1 MTLSLALKSLKAK
14 PLRTVAS
21 VLAVAVAVAM
31 FFCMFSFESAVYRY
45 VFEVETADFGDSDI
59 MITAKSGGDRIAL
72 VQPLYDVEGVESV
85 TPTVSVY
92 ALTAFGDE
100 EDEEYL
106 RLRGF
111 DEGGIAGL
119 EGLEIIAG
127 DLELRSDD
135 VVISKA
141 TAERFSLRVDD
152 RLPVRGMTS
161 GGKQVNFYVSAIAE
175 NRGPFAA
182 DSPYTV
188 LGSASRVSSLIIAG
202 TVYNEIYVTADEGA
216 DLSELRERIAAMP
229 EYASLTVSECL
240 DEEYIATRA
249 RNIASPVT
257 IAGAAVAL
265 LAVVAVALVFTAGVR
280 DRRAYA
286 AKLALVG
293 ATKKRIAALFATE
306 SAVTALL
313 GAVLGSL
320 LAVGVFALMI
330 AVVLSSVTAFAVD
343 ALLLFAAAVTGAVT
357 AFAASLYPLVKV
369 FRSTARENL
378 VGSVGRRRA
387 GVVTASAL
395 AAVTLVLLLVEN
407 LVPGAKGALSAVDLV
422 LVIACAAAAAPVLVR
437 ALGRSLSR
445 TNSPSLMVAGMSAA
459 RERKASSASQI
470 LAVGMTVSMLLFT
483 AWSLTT
489 SVFSGFTAE
498 FERMILVTNVS
509 AETDTSD
516 FTSVDGVNSA
526 HLMVWRQATLSAEG
540 IDARSVNVLGSADA
554 LGLVDFEY
562 LTSREDAERAL
573 AEGKVVLDRSMSELY
588 GVKAGDTVRL
598 DVDGTVREF
607 EVGALV
613 RHNLFNGGYV
623 IVSAEAL
630 KEAYDL
636 SPDTVVLTADGDVET
651 VAEEVRSRFAD
662 RNYYAVPAL
671 AAYEWDT
678 KSLENVFDLIAALAF
693 MLTALAFAVALAG
706 AAAGRSYA
714 GRTRSTLLCAGL
726 SKRGLL
732 GAETAEQTL
741 SAVCAFV
748 FALPASAL
756 AALCLVN
763 ALSLFG
769 LYFGFMYNVGA
780 ALAAG
785 LAVLAAYALVPVVFG
800 FKRGYGM
807 RRE

>member
-100 EDEEYL
+100 EDKEYL

-141 TAERFSLRVDD
+141 TAERFSLRVGDL
-152 RLPVRGMTS
+152 LPVRGMTS
-161 GGKQVNFYVSAIAE
+161 GGKQVNFYVGAIAE
-175 NRGPFAA
+175 NRGPFSA

-188 LGSASRVSSLIIAG
+188 LGSASRVSSLIITG
-202 TVYNEIYVTADEGA
+202 TVYNEIYVTAEEGA

-343 ALLLFAAAVTGAVT
+343 TLLLFAAAVTGAVT

-387 GVVTASAL
+387 GVVAASVL

-509 AETDTSD
+509 AETDTSA

-526 HLMVWRQATLSAEG
+526 HLMVWRQATLSADG
-540 IDARSVNVLGSADA
+540 IGARSVNVLGSADA

-678 KSLENVFDLIAALAF
+678 KSLENIFDLIAALAF

-714 GRTRSTLLCAGL
+714 GRTRSALLCAGL

-800 FKRGYGM
+800 FKRGYDM
-807 RRE
+807 RRR

>member
-100 EDEEYL
+100 EDKEYL

-141 TAERFSLRVDD
+141 TAERFSLRVGDL
-152 RLPVRGMTS
+152 LPVRGMTS
-161 GGKQVNFYVSAIAE
+161 GGKQVNFYVGAIAE

-202 TVYNEIYVTADEGA
+202 TVYNEIYVTAEESA

-293 ATKKRIAALFATE
+293 ATKKMIAALFATE

-407 LVPGAKGALSAVDLV
+407 LVPGAKGVLSAVDLV

-437 ALGRSLSR
+437 ALGKLLSR
-445 TNSPSLMVAGMSAA
+445 TNDPSLMVAGMSAA

-509 AETDTSD
+509 AEADTSD

-598 DVDGTVREF
+598 DVDGTVREL

-678 KSLENVFDLIAALAF
+678 KSLKNIFDLIAALAF

>member
-72 VQPLYDVEGVESV
+72 VQPLYAVEGVESV

-100 EDEEYL
+100 EEEYL

-141 TAERFSLRVDD
+141 TAERFSLRVGDL
-152 RLPVRGMTS
+152 LPVRGMTS
-161 GGKQVNFYVSAIAE
+161 GGKQVNFYVGAIAE

-188 LGSASRVSSLIIAG
+188 LGSASRVSSLIITG
-202 TVYNEIYVTADEGA
+202 TVYNEIYVTAEEGA

-516 FTSVDGVNSA
+516 FTSVDGVHSA
-526 HLMVWRQATLSAEG
+526 HLMVWRQATLSADG

-706 AAAGRSYA
+706 AAAGRAYA
-714 GRTRSTLLCAGL
+714 GRTRSALLCAGL

-732 GAETAEQTL
+732 GAETVEQTL

-800 FKRGYGM
+800 FKRGYDM
-807 RRE
+807 RRR

>member
-14 PLRTVAS
+14 PLRAVAS

-152 RLPVRGMTS
+152 RLPVQGMTS
-161 GGKQVNFYVSAIAE
+161 GGKQVNFYVGAIAE

-188 LGSASRVSSLIIAG
+188 LGSASRVSSLIITG
-202 TVYNEIYVTADEGA
+202 TVYNEIYVTAEEGA

-445 TNSPSLMVAGMSAA
+445 TNNPSLMVAGMSAA

-509 AETDTSD
+509 AETDTSA

-562 LTSREDAERAL
+562 LTSRADAERAL

-706 AAAGRSYA
+706 AAAGRAYA

-741 SAVCAFV
+741 SAVCAFI

-785 LAVLAAYALVPVVFG
+785 LAVLAAYAVVPVVFG
-800 FKRGYGM
+800 FKRGYDM
-807 RRE
+807 RRR

>member
-100 EDEEYL
+100 ESEEYL

-161 GGKQVNFYVSAIAE
+161 GGKQVNFYVGAIAE

-202 TVYNEIYVTADEGA
+202 TVYNEIYVTAEEGA

-240 DEEYIATRA
+240 DEEYITTRA

-445 TNSPSLMVAGMSAA
+445 TSSPSLMVAGMSAA

-509 AETDTSD
+509 AETDTSA

-526 HLMVWRQATLSAEG
+526 HLMVWRQATLSADG

-562 LTSREDAERAL
+562 LTSRADAERAL

-636 SPDTVVLTADGDVET
+636 SPDTVVLTADGDVES

-706 AAAGRSYA
+706 AAAGRAYA
-714 GRTRSTLLCAGL
+714 GRTRSALLCAGL

>member
-59 MITAKSGGDRIAL
+59 MITAKSGGDRIAF

-141 TAERFSLRVDD
+141 TAERFSLRVGDL
-152 RLPVRGMTS
+152 LPVRGMTS
-161 GGKQVNFYVSAIAE
+161 GGKQVNFYVGAIAE

-188 LGSASRVSSLIIAG
+188 LGSASRVSSLIITG
-202 TVYNEIYVTADEGA
+202 TVYNEIYVTAEEGA

-378 VGSVGRRRA
+378 MGSVGRRRA

-526 HLMVWRQATLSAEG
+526 HLMVWRQATLFAEG
-540 IDARSVNVLGSADA
+540 IDSRSVNVLGSADA

-588 GVKAGDTVRL
+588 GVKAGDIVRL

-662 RNYYAVPAL
+662 RNYYALPAL

-678 KSLENVFDLIAALAF
+678 RSLENVFDLIAALAF

-706 AAAGRSYA
+706 AAAGRAYA

>member
-100 EDEEYL
+100 EDKEYL

-141 TAERFSLRVDD
+141 TAERFSLRVGDL
-152 RLPVRGMTS
+152 LPVRGMTS
-161 GGKQVNFYVSAIAE
+161 GGKQVNFYVGAIAE
-175 NRGPFAA
+175 NRGPFSA

-188 LGSASRVSSLIIAG
+188 LGSASRVSSLIITG
-202 TVYNEIYVTADEGA
+202 TVYNEIYVTAEEGA

-407 LVPGAKGALSAVDLV
+407 LVPGAKGVLSAVDLV

-437 ALGRSLSR
+437 ALGKLLSR
-445 TNSPSLMVAGMSAA
+445 TNDPSLMVAGMSAA

-498 FERMILVTNVS
+498 FEKMILVTNVS
-509 AETDTSD
+509 AETDTSA

-526 HLMVWRQATLSAEG
+526 HLMVWRQATLSADG

-562 LTSREDAERAL
+562 LTSRADAERAL

-636 SPDTVVLTADGDVET
+636 SPDTVVLTADGDVES

-706 AAAGRSYA
+706 AAAGRAYA
-714 GRTRSTLLCAGL
+714 GRTRSALLCAGL

-769 LYFGFMYNVGA
+769 LYFGFMYNVVA

-800 FKRGYGM
+800 FKRGYDM
-807 RRE
+807 RRR

>member
-100 EDEEYL
+100 EDKEYL

-141 TAERFSLRVDD
+141 TAERFSLRVGDL
-152 RLPVRGMTS
+152 LPVRGMTS
-161 GGKQVNFYVSAIAE
+161 GGKQVNFYVGAIAE
-175 NRGPFAA
+175 NRGPFSA

-188 LGSASRVSSLIIAG
+188 LGSASRVSSLIITG
-202 TVYNEIYVTADEGA
+202 TAYNEIYVTAKEGA

-387 GVVTASAL
+387 GVVAASVL

-509 AETDTSD
+509 AETDTSA

-526 HLMVWRQATLSAEG
+526 HLMVWRQATLSADG
-540 IDARSVNVLGSADA
+540 IGARSVNVLGSADA

-678 KSLENVFDLIAALAF
+678 KSLENIFDLIAALAF

-706 AAAGRSYA
+706 AAAGRSYV

>member
-31 FFCMFSFESAVYRY
+31 FFCMFSFEGAVYRY

-92 ALTAFGDE
+92 ALAAFGE
-100 EDEEYL
+100 EDGEEYL

-119 EGLEIIAG
+119 DGLVIAEGSL
-127 DLELRSDD
+127 DLRSDD
-135 VVISKA
+135 VVLSKA
-141 TAERFSLRVDD
+141 TAERFSLRVGDL
-152 RLPVRGMTS
+152 LPVRGMTS
-161 GGKQVNFYVSAIAE
+161 GGKQVNFYVGAIAE

-188 LGSASRVSSLIIAG
+188 LGSASRVSSLIITG
-202 TVYNEIYVTADEGA
+202 TVYNEIYITAEEGA

-240 DEEYIATRA
+240 DGEYIATRA

-265 LAVVAVALVFTAGVR
+265 LAVVAVALVFTAGAK

-293 ATKKRIAALFATE
+293 ATKKRIAVLFATE

-343 ALLLFAAAVTGAVT
+343 ALMLFAAAVTGAVA

-378 VGSVGRRRA
+378 VGSAGRRRA
-387 GVVTASAL
+387 GVVAALVL

-407 LVPGAKGALSAVDLV
+407 LVLGAKGALSAVDLV

-437 ALGRSLSR
+437 ALGRLLSR
-445 TNSPSLMVAGMSAA
+445 TNDPSLMVAGMSAA

-526 HLMVWRQATLSAEG
+526 HLMVWRQATLSADS
-540 IDARSVNVLGSADA
+540 IDSRSVNVLGSADA

-562 LTSREDAERAL
+562 LTSRADAERAL

-588 GVKAGDTVRL
+588 GVKAGDTIRL

-662 RNYYAVPAL
+662 RNYYALPAL

-678 KSLENVFDLIAALAF
+678 RSFENVFDLIAALAF

-706 AAAGRSYA
+706 AAAGRAYA

-785 LAVLAAYALVPVVFG
+785 LAVLAAYAVVPVVFG

-807 RRE
+807 RRR

>member
-1 MTLSLALKSLKAK
+1 MCAIEAFA
-14 PLRTVAS
+14 R
-21 VLAVAVAVAM
+21 
-31 FFCMFSFESAVYRY
+31 
-45 VFEVETADFGDSDI
+45 
-59 MITAKSGGDRIAL
+59 DRIAF
-72 VQPLYDVEGVESV
+72 VEPLYDVEGVESV

-119 EGLEIIAG
+119 EGLIAG

-141 TAERFSLRVDD
+141 TAERFSLRVGD

-161 GGKQVNFYVSAIAE
+161 GGKQVNFYVGAIAE

-188 LGSASRVSSLIIAG
+188 LGSTSRVSSLIIAG
-202 TVYNEIYVTADEGA
+202 TVYNEIYVTAEEGA
-216 DLSELRERIAAMP
+216 DP
-229 EYASLTVSECL
+229 ECL

-320 LAVGVFALMI
+320 LAVGVLALMI

-378 VGSVGRRRA
+378 VGSVGRRRT
-387 GVVTASAL
+387 GVVAASVL

-422 LVIACAAAAAPVLVR
+422 LVIACAAAAAPILVR
-437 ALGRSLSR
+437 ALGKLLSR
-445 TNSPSLMVAGMSAA
+445 TNDPSLMVAGMSAA

-509 AETDTSD
+509 AETDTSA

-526 HLMVWRQATLSAEG
+526 HLMVWRQATLSADG
-540 IDARSVNVLGSADA
+540 IDPRSVNVLGSADA

-678 KSLENVFDLIAALAF
+678 KSLENIFDLIAALAF

>member
-72 VQPLYDVEGVESV
+72 VQPLYAVEGVESV

-141 TAERFSLRVDD
+141 TAERFSLRVGDL
-152 RLPVRGMTS
+152 LPVRGMTS
-161 GGKQVNFYVSAIAE
+161 GGKQVNFYVGAIAE

-188 LGSASRVSSLIIAG
+188 LGSASRVSSLIITG
-202 TVYNEIYVTADEGA
+202 TVYNEIYVTAEEGA

-240 DEEYIATRA
+240 DEEYITTRA

-293 ATKKRIAALFATE
+293 ATKKMIAALFATE

-357 AFAASLYPLVKV
+357 AFAASLYPLVNV

-437 ALGRSLSR
+437 ALGKLLSR

-526 HLMVWRQATLSAEG
+526 HLMVWRQATLSADS
-540 IDARSVNVLGSADA
+540 IDSRSVNVLGSADA

-562 LTSREDAERAL
+562 LTSRADAERAL

-588 GVKAGDTVRL
+588 GVKAGDTIRL

-678 KSLENVFDLIAALAF
+678 KSLENIFDLIAALAF

-714 GRTRSTLLCAGL
+714 GRTRSALLCAGL

-800 FKRGYGM
+800 FKRGYDM
-807 RRE
+807 RRR

>member
-141 TAERFSLRVDD
+141 TAERFSLRVGDL
-152 RLPVRGMTS
+152 LPVRGMTS
-161 GGKQVNFYVSAIAE
+161 GGKQVNFYVGAIAE

-188 LGSASRVSSLIIAG
+188 LGSASRVSSLIITG
-202 TVYNEIYVTADEGA
+202 TVYNEIYVTAEEGA
-216 DLSELRERIAAMP
+216 DLSELRERISAMP

-265 LAVVAVALVFTAGVR
+265 LAVVAVALVFTVGVR

-369 FRSTARENL
+369 FRSTARESL

-526 HLMVWRQATLSAEG
+526 HLMVWRQATLSADG

-678 KSLENVFDLIAALAF
+678 KSLENIFDLIAALAF

-732 GAETAEQTL
+732 GAETVEQTL

>member
-161 GGKQVNFYVSAIAE
+161 GGKQVNFYVGAIAE

-188 LGSASRVSSLIIAG
+188 LGSASRVSSLIITG
-202 TVYNEIYVTADEGA
+202 TVYNEIYVTAKEGA

-387 GVVTASAL
+387 GVVAASVL

-509 AETDTSD
+509 AETDTSA

-526 HLMVWRQATLSAEG
+526 HLMVWRQATLSADG
-540 IDARSVNVLGSADA
+540 IGARSVNVLGSADA

-678 KSLENVFDLIAALAF
+678 KSLENIFDLIAALAF

-706 AAAGRSYA
+706 AAAGRSYV

>member
-119 EGLEIIAG
+119 DGLEIIAG

-141 TAERFSLRVDD
+141 AAERFSLRVDD

-161 GGKQVNFYVSAIAE
+161 GGKQVNFYVGAIAE

-188 LGSASRVSSLIIAG
+188 LGSTSRVSSLIITG
-202 TVYNEIYVTADEGA
+202 TVYNEIYVTAEEGA

-437 ALGRSLSR
+437 AIGRSLSR
-445 TNSPSLMVAGMSAA
+445 SRSHA
-459 RERKASSASQI
+459 RITRK
-470 LAVGMTVSMLLFT
+470 VFRH
-483 AWSLTT
+483 
-489 SVFSGFTAE
+489 SVK
-498 FERMILVTNVS
+498 RMP
-509 AETDTSD
+509 
-516 FTSVDGVNSA
+516 
-526 HLMVWRQATLSAEG
+526 
-540 IDARSVNVLGSADA
+540 
-554 LGLVDFEY
+554 
-562 LTSREDAERAL
+562 
-573 AEGKVVLDRSMSELY
+573 
-588 GVKAGDTVRL
+588 VKA
-598 DVDGTVREF
+598 
-607 EVGALV
+607 
-613 RHNLFNGGYV
+613 
-623 IVSAEAL
+623 
-630 KEAYDL
+630 
-636 SPDTVVLTADGDVET
+636 
-651 VAEEVRSRFAD
+651 
-662 RNYYAVPAL
+662 
-671 AAYEWDT
+671 
-678 KSLENVFDLIAALAF
+678 
-693 MLTALAFAVALAG
+693 
-706 AAAGRSYA
+706 
-714 GRTRSTLLCAGL
+714 
-726 SKRGLL
+726 
-732 GAETAEQTL
+732 
-741 SAVCAFV
+741 
-748 FALPASAL
+748 
-756 AALCLVN
+756 VN
-763 ALSLFG
+763 AWL
-769 LYFGFMYNVGA
+769 
-780 ALAAG
+780 
-785 LAVLAAYALVPVVFG
+785 
-800 FKRGYGM
+800 R
-807 RRE
+807 

>member
-161 GGKQVNFYVSAIAE
+161 GGKQVNFYVGAIAE

-188 LGSASRVSSLIIAG
+188 LGSASRVSSLIITG
-202 TVYNEIYVTADEGA
+202 TVYNEIYVTAEEGA

-240 DEEYIATRA
+240 DEEYITTRA

-330 AVVLSSVTAFAVD
+330 AVVLSSVTAFVVD

-369 FRSTARENL
+369 FRSTARENI

-387 GVVTASAL
+387 GVVTASVL

-437 ALGRSLSR
+437 ALGKLLSR

-498 FERMILVTNVS
+498 FERMILVTNLS

-526 HLMVWRQATLSAEG
+526 HLMVWRQATLSADG
-540 IDARSVNVLGSADA
+540 IDPRSVNVLGSADA

-598 DVDGTVREF
+598 DVDGTVREL

-630 KEAYDL
+630 KAAYDL

-678 KSLENVFDLIAALAF
+678 KSLENIFDLIAALAF